1 MPRCSYLP
9 MVYIQLI
16 NIILELKVEV
26 KKRKK
31 LNTTHNMN
39 SSFISTTQ
47 SVHIWH
53 NDCLWG
59 VDYNVCFLSPLCH
72 WCQKT
77 RSNILTIR
85 LWLVTRAP
93 PSLFDQLC
101 SYLAQLLLMVC
112 KLQSKLHI
120 TAMTLESK
128 VN

>member
-26 KKRKK
+26 KLRKK

-120 TAMTLESK
+120 TAMALESK